1 MTPFSGSRSLAHAK
15 RDALYTIR
23 REEAFRRGVQE
34 YPEEAL
40 MFLNDRIL
48 RKRIRLLRRHF
59 LSPEENAIVAYA
71 VKANPQ
77 QKILETLHEEGIS
90 AFDCASM
97 AEIAKVQE
105 VSPRATILFN
115 HPIKKNRDIRT
126 AATEMGVR
134 HFTVQSIREVI
145 KIAENLDPVSPN
157 DVEIAVRLDTPNP
170 HAGINLS
177 EKFGASAE
185 EVPMILQ
192 EIQHLGAHP
201 GISIHT
207 GSQNTDP
214 QVFAA
219 GIKSMLDIARAAGGV
234 KTINVGGGLPANI
247 HEGDRY
253 DLQHFLDTI
262 TTSIRS
268 SLAGVLRPH
277 AKMIIEPGR
286 AMVAESMDLL
296 IPVLSVEMRN
306 GEPVIYIDDGV
317 FTSFSDLVVHDWK
330 YAFRA
335 WRKDNK
341 PLSEKTRRFRVF
353 GRTCD
358 SGDCLGEIELP
369 EDLREDDYLHVPAA
383 GAYTDCQA
391 SQFNGFAPP
400 RYLSYN
406 ISSAHARI
414 DPTP

>member
-23 REEAFRRGVQE
+23 RDEAFRRGVQE

-40 MFLNDRIL
+40 IFLNDRSL
-48 RKRIRLLRRHF
+48 RKRIRMLRRHF
-59 LSPEENAIVAYA
+59 LSPEENAVIAYA

-77 QKILETLHEEGIS
+77 RKILETLHEEGIS
-90 AFDCASM
+90 AFDCASV

-105 VSPRATILFN
+105 VSPRATIFFN

-126 AATEMGVR
+126 AATVMGVR
-134 HFTVQSIREVI
+134 HFTVQSIREVL
-145 KIAENLDPVSPN
+145 KIIENLDPISPSN
-157 DVEIAVRLDTPNP
+157 VEIAVRLDTPNP

-177 EKFGASAE
+177 EKFGAPAE
-185 EVPMILQ
+185 EVPKIIE
-192 EIQHLGAHP
+192 EIRYLGAQP

-234 KTINVGGGLPANI
+234 KAINVGGGLPANI

-253 DLQHFLDTI
+253 DLQHFLNTI
-262 TTSIRS
+262 STSIRS
-268 SLAGVLRPH
+268 SIAGALSSQS
-277 AKMIIEPGR
+277 KIIIEPGR

-330 YAFRA
+330 YPFKA

-341 PLSEKTRRFRVF
+341 PLAERTRSFRVF